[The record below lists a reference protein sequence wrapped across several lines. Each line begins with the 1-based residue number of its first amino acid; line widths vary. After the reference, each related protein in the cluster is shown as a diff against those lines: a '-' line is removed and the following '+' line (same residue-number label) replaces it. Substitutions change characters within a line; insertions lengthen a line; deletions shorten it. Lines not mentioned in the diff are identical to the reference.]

1 MTTPS
6 ISLVPYTTFGVHV
19 QCKEMRTIDRLEDLE
34 MLRQAGVFQ
43 ADHLVLGGG
52 SNLLF
57 TKDYSGTVLLV
68 RLMGKTLNW
77 INETEALVH
86 VAAGENWHQ
95 LVLWTLEHGLGGLE
109 NLSLIP
115 GNAGTAPV
123 QNIGAYGVEIKD
135 VLESVEAFDKGT
147 GERRTYTKAEC
158 QFGYRESIFKGAL
171 AGQVIITGL
180 TLRLSTQSTLHT
192 QYGAI
197 AQELEGIDQ
206 PTCRD
211 VSQAVIRI
219 RQSKLPDP
227 AVLGNAGSFFKNP
240 VVPVGQAQAILE
252 RFPQAPTFPAPGGTK
267 LAAGWL
273 IEQAGWKGFRRGD
286 AGVHSKQALVLVNYG
301 QATGT
306 EVWQLACDIMDDVEQ
321 KFGIRLQ
328 PEVNV
333 L

>member
-1 MTTPS
+1 
-6 ISLVPYTTFGVHV
+6 
-19 QCKEMRTIDRLEDLE
+19 
-34 MLRQAGVFQ
+34 
-43 ADHLVLGGG
+43 
-52 SNLLF
+52 
-57 TKDYSGTVLLV
+57 
-68 RLMGKTLNW
+68 
-77 INETEALVH
+77 
-86 VAAGENWHQ
+86 
-95 LVLWTLEHGLGGLE
+95 
-109 NLSLIP
+109 
-115 GNAGTAPV
+115 
-123 QNIGAYGVEIKD
+123 
-135 VLESVEAFDKGT
+135 
-147 GERRTYTKAEC
+147 
-158 QFGYRESIFKGAL
+158 
-171 AGQVIITGL
+171 
-180 TLRLSTQSTLHT
+180 LHT

-197 AQELEGIDQ
+197 AQELEGIVQ